1 MAKLSYN
8 DLPECVKKDYVS
20 KNIHKIVKPSQTL
33 LTIHTK
39 SREKH
44 NWKKTGNNWLRLNQA
59 KDQDV
64 CDIEQTDSAIL

>member
-8 DLPECVKKDYVS
+8 DLPECVRKEYVS

-44 NWKKTGNNWLRLNQA
+44 NWKKAGSDWFRIVLV

-64 CDIEQTDSAIL
+64 SDIEQTDSAIL